1 MPETAAAP
9 HTPTPAAEAGRTL
22 RIGHSP
28 DPDDAFMW
36 WPLADFTSPDGEAH
50 TPRIETDG
58 YRFVHVLE
66 DIESLNQRAG
76 KAELEITAVSIAS
89 MPALAK
95 DYALTACG
103 SSMGDGYG
111 PMIVAKP
118 GRFSSFEALKGAKL
132 AIPGTGTTA
141 WLSCRLA
148 LAEAG
153 LSADDV
159 DWAVLPFDEV
169 LEAVVDGRFD
179 AGLIIHEGQIT
190 YERDGLALVRD
201 LGVWFQETRGLPLPL
216 GGNAIRRDLVD
227 AGEGE
232 AIARVLRRSID
243 HALKNREA
251 AVTFARQWGRGL
263 SPELTDR
270 FVGMY
275 VNDWTLDY
283 GDRGREAVR
292 RLLADAASAG
302 LVPACDPVFVEH

>member
-1 MPETAAAP
+1 M
-9 HTPTPAAEAGRTL
+9 HQTL

-36 WPLADFTSPDGEAH
+36 WPLADFTGPDGTAH
-50 TPRIETDG
+50 KPQIDTDG

-66 DIESLNQRAG
+66 DIESLNVRAK

-89 MPALAK
+89 MPELAK
-95 DYALTACG
+95 DYALTTCG

-118 GRFSSFEALKGAKL
+118 GRFSSFENLKGAKL
-132 AIPGTGTTA
+132 AIPGLGTTA

-159 DWAVLPFDEV
+159 QWEVLPFDEV
-169 LEAVVDGRFD
+169 MEAVVDGRFD

-190 YERDGLALVRD
+190 YERDGLELVRD
-201 LGVWFQETRGLPLPL
+201 LGIWFQETRGLPLPL
-216 GGNAIRRDLVD
+216 GGNAIRRDLLD
-227 AGEGE
+227 AGEGG
-232 AIARVLRRSID
+232 AIAGVLRRSID
-243 HALKNREA
+243 FALSNREE
-251 AVTFARQWGRGL
+251 AVAFARQWGRGL

-292 RLLADAASAG
+292 RLLGDAADAG
-302 LVPACDPVFVEH
+302 LVPACELTFVEHG